1 MANPI
6 QLVLSL
12 NQVWVEAWLSSASLM
27 VYGWSRII
35 DLDGPAPRPAGARNP
50 RRAEIDQGPTFT
62 GKYGRRRFDIDPER
76 DI

>member
-12 NQVWVEAWLSSASLM
+12 NQAWIEAWLSSASLM

-35 DLDGPAPRPAGARNP
+35 DLDGQASCPAGTKHP

-62 GKYGRRRFDIDPER
+62 GKYGRRRFDVDPER